1 MRIFFLLLLALAA
14 GSVSGLGRFVGSDG
28 VVRVLGESTE
38 GATTTFLFAPRW
50 LDRPTWLLLP
60 EGATGGR
67 VDAAWAGGRMHLD
80 LPTVHIPGVRY
91 AVLVP
96 ARLLSLRLPTP
107 PTRDRTIA
115 ASANRPAV
123 TGRAL
128 VTQSATSLQVT
139 LPAWRTPAGSSSE
152 VILERTD
159 PAPWALRASGPAA
172 SRTFR
177 FSPGHRHW
185 AFAPAAWGFE
195 PTTLEVEGSAPSLAQ
210 VRVQA
215 FPLPAD
221 VPADPTTFLN
231 WNPAQWRQPGREW
244 FAWSGTSVLVL
255 ITADYRIQDAY
266 LKRLAFFVEKTG
278 YRGRLVPDE
287 ELAPLHGWNAHDY
300 AAPDLAEFF
309 TKAARERFTLNGA
322 ELELRDRLVRAGI
335 LKPVGTESWE
345 AGTGALVGVSAESPP
360 ALRTVLFVHE
370 GFHGLYFTS
379 PEFRSGVKSAWEA
392 MDEGAR
398 EAFRSFLALSKYD
411 PSFEALMVNEFQ
423 AYVLQRPE
431 ADWTAFFRDRV
442 KAGRWVPQLL
452 KAAKTLDGLVQTLYG
467 LRSGMITG
475 ITVS

>member
-1 MRIFFLLLLALAA
+1 MRPLLVLLLALAA
-14 GSVSGLGRFVGSDG
+14 GSVSGLGRFVGTDG
-28 VVRVLGESTE
+28 VVRILGQGTD
-38 GATTTFLFAPRW
+38 GATTTFLLEPRW
-50 LDRPTWLLLP
+50 LDRPTWLMLP
-60 EGATGGR
+60 AGASGGR
-67 VDAAWAGGRMHLD
+67 VEVAWAGGRMHLD
-80 LPTVHIPGVRY
+80 LPAVPIPGVRY

-96 ARLLSLRLPTP
+96 ARLLSLSLPTP
-107 PTRDRTIA
+107 RTRDRTLT
-115 ASANRPAV
+115 ASVGRPA
-123 TGRAL
+123 TPGRAL
-128 VTQSATSLQVT
+128 VTQSATSLQIT
-139 LPAWRTPAGSSSE
+139 LPPWRTPTGSSSE
-152 VILERTD
+152 VILDRND
-159 PAPWALRASGPAA
+159 PAPWVLQASGPAG

-195 PTTLEVEGSAPSLAQ
+195 PTTLEVEGAPPSLAQ

-215 FPLPAD
+215 FPPQAD
-221 VPADPTTFLN
+221 LPADPTTFLH

-244 FAWSGTSVLVL
+244 FAWSATSVLVL
-255 ITADYRIQDAY
+255 ITADYRVQDAY

-309 TKAARERFTLNGA
+309 TKAVRERFTLNGA
-322 ELELRDRLVRAGI
+322 ELELRDRLVRSGI
-335 LKPVGTESWE
+335 LRAVGTGSWE
-345 AGTGALVGVSAESPP
+345 PGTGALVGVSAESPP

-392 MDEGAR
+392 LDEGAR
-398 EAFRSFLALSKYD
+398 DAFRSFLALSKYD

-431 ADWTAFFRDRV
+431 ADWTVFFRDRV

-452 KAAKTLDGLVQTLYG
+452 EAAKTLDGLVQTLYG
-467 LRSGMITG
+467 LRSGTITG